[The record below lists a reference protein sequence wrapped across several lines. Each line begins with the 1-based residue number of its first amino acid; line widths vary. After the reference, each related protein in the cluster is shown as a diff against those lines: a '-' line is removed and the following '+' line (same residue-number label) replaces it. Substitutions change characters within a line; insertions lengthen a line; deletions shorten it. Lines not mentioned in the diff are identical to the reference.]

1 MESFRSSV
9 SGRQYAVKRS
19 NRGEIGFYIACDDRS
34 ILNCVNTMLL
44 NQGVVGLSD
53 GDGKVHYLIDGRRG
67 EAYAVGRVKDTV
79 LTLAESRK
87 DPKLDEVYVYMAID
101 TVIEKNGFVPT
112 LLGTQIL
119 RFLLYELY
127 KDPGKLKGVMKE
139 LYPLAMPVF
148 HVTPGQVERNLRY
161 AIRKRKKDGEVTR
174 IVTLL
179 RLLLD
184 ESLEE
189 ILHVYGRA

>member
-1 MESFRSSV
+1 MESFRSTV
-9 SGRQYAVKRS
+9 SGKQYAVKRS
-19 NRGEIGFYIACDDRS
+19 NHGEIGFYIACDDKS

-44 NQGVVGLSD
+44 NNGVVGLSD
-53 GDGKVHYLIDGRRG
+53 GSGKIHYLIDGRRG
-67 EAYAVGRVKDTV
+67 EAYATGRVREKV
-79 LTLAESRK
+79 LTLAEPVN

-101 TVIEKNGFVPT
+101 TALDKHGFVPT

-119 RFLLYELY
+119 RFLLLQLY
-127 KDPGKLKGVMKE
+127 RDPRRLKGVMKE
-139 LYPLAMPVF
+139 LYPMATPVF
-148 HVTPGQVERNLRY
+148 HVTPGQVERNIRY
-161 AIRKRKKDGEVTR
+161 AIKKRKKDGEVTR

-184 ESLEE
+184 ETSEE